1 MDPKQKQLLIAVGAV
16 CGLIVLALAYFLFS
30 AIGENA
36 DAKAARDRYARN
48 LRSSNLAE
56 PYPSR
61 ANRDVRLADAA
72 NAEKEIAAAKALLA
86 KGNDVIALPAD
97 QTSSPSKFTEAI
109 GRGVSE
115 LAQRQETPAA
125 QRLRAA
131 ASQAQQAVMSYS
143 FERYVQGDL
152 PKEADIARLARQF
165 ATIRHVCDTLLDSG
179 AVLITDVQRT
189 RFDAAAEAEEEQ
201 PTTRRRRA
209 SRRAEPVAQ
218 AADAY
223 GLLPAPVAKLLAED
237 GVDRES
243 YAVTFRAPYS
253 AVAKT
258 LNALAEDPLFVVVTD
273 LSVSSA
279 GLVEAKVDDLVKKR
293 RTTRNSALTRARS
306 AENAE
311 RAEELAKR
319 GLFEGVAIDQRL
331 VTDPETAEPLQVT
344 LRFDVY
350 TAPAPAEPAP
360 APAKEGN

>member
-165 ATIRHVCDTLLDSG
+165 ATIRHVCDTLLDNG

-189 RFDAAAEAEEEQ
+189 RFDAAEAEEEQ

-209 SRRAEPVAQ
+209 SRRAEPAAQ
-218 AADAY
+218 ATDAY
-223 GLLPAPVAKLLAED
+223 GLLPAPAAKLLTED